1 VVPSHQPGLQPLR
14 SVTNVRHR
22 DANLRKSQLRSPPP
36 HLLQQLLRI
45 DVGLIAL
52 SFPTVDVSANAVLV
66 HAPILRTHS
75 LLWRDERDCE
85 VTAQALARSRV
96 IGNACLHLQGDLGAG
111 KTTFA
116 RALLRALGV
125 QGRIKS
131 PTYALLEPYD
141 VAGLS
146 IAHMDLYRLDDPQ
159 AWASAGLRDVL
170 AAPGLKLIEW
180 PERAAPLLPTPD
192 LTLMLSVVDE
202 TSRRVVLHAHT
213 TAGTAMLTALS
224 PNPASGS
231 AAEQAS

>member
-14 SVTNVRHR
+14 RVTNVRHR
-22 DANLRKSQLRSPPP
+22 DADLRKSQLRSPTP
-36 HLLQQLLRI
+36 HLLQQQLRV
-45 DVGLIAL
+45 DDGPIAL
-52 SFPTVDVSANAVLV
+52 SVPTVDVSANGVFI
-66 HAPILRTHS
+66 HAPILRTRT

-85 VTAQALARSRV
+85 VTAQALARSSA
-96 IGNACLHLQGDLGAG
+96 IGNACLHLHGDLGAG

-131 PTYALLEPYD
+131 PTYALLEPYE

-180 PERAAPLLPTPD
+180 PERAAPLLPAPD
-192 LTLMLSVVDE
+192 LTLLLSLVDDA
-202 TSRRVVLHAHT
+202 SRRVVLHAHSPI
-213 TAGTAMLTALS
+213 GTALLTALS
-224 PNPASGS
+224 TGPTSGLT
-231 AAEQAS
+231 AEQTP